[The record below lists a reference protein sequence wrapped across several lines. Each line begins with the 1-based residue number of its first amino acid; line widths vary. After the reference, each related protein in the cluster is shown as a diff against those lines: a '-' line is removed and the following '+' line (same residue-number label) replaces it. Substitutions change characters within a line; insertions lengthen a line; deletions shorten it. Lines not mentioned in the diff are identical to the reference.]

1 MECKVSDLKKGS
13 GSSTTGSSSQRCH
26 TSVKVFS
33 ESHTMPWGTSA
44 QTNLIL
50 HSKTVSIGQTCDIT
64 LNQCMY
70 LPALTANRTNTAWYA
85 HMGHY
90 TPFLSLTTRATPS
103 H

>member
-1 MECKVSDLKKGS
+1 MECMVSDLKKGS

-26 TSVKVFS
+26 TSMKVFS
-33 ESHTMPWGTSA
+33 ESRTMPWGTLA

-50 HSKTVSIGQTCDIT
+50 HSKTASTGQTCDVT
-64 LNQCMY
+64 LNQHMY
-70 LPALTANRTNTAWYA
+70 LPALTANGTNPAQYTCT
-85 HMGHY
+85 GHY